1 MSFRESSLLF
11 FEILEFG
18 KSIIA
23 ILRCTGGVLLGI
35 RQVFL
40 QSFQFRGPLGKYT
53 LVLS

>member
-18 KSIIA
+18 KIIIA

-35 RQVFL
+35 HKVFL
-40 QSFQFRGPLGKYT
+40 QSFQFRGPLSKYI